1 MEDAAQFLHI
11 TFNYYASVAD
21 EHGVEHPTTTDYL
34 DDKDT
39 EKFFY
44 PDD

>member
-1 MEDAAQFLHI
+1 MLLNYYI
-11 TFNYYASVAD
+11 TFNHYVSVAD
-21 EHGVEHPTTTDYL
+21 EHGVEHSTTTDYL
-34 DDKDT
+34 DDNDT